1 MQLPTRG
8 TLRHEHRLYFTTALR
23 AAPEGGQLARLIR
36 TFRVHAEL
44 ILPMRTVKVT
54 GIAILTVGT
63 AAAFVAVK
71 AGLSPHEH
79 FKRTVAAVRKVH
91 CGCTSF
97 QIWAEKNA
105 VDFSQNLRR
114 GRMQKGMLPC
124 GNIPFVAWLFNF

>member
-1 MQLPTRG
+1 MGSPQNRQMLWWNAG
-8 TLRHEHRLYFTTALR
+8 NSAKLMGFDF
-23 AAPEGGQLARLIR
+23 LA
-36 TFRVHAEL
+36 
-44 ILPMRTVKVT
+44 
-54 GIAILTVGT
+54 GY

-105 VDFSQNLRR
+105 ETFLKIYGV
-114 GRMQKGMLPC
+114 GVCEKGCCLAVTSLLSLGYSIFELTCLPSTLKSV
-124 GNIPFVAWLFNF
+124 GLTVIRN

>member
-1 MQLPTRG
+1 MGSPQNRQMLWWNAENSAKLMG
-8 TLRHEHRLYFTTALR
+8 FDF
-23 AAPEGGQLARLIR
+23 LA
-36 TFRVHAEL
+36 
-44 ILPMRTVKVT
+44 
-54 GIAILTVGT
+54 GY

-79 FKRTVAAVRKVH
+79 FKRTAAAVRKVH

-114 GRMQKGMLPC
+114 GRMRKGMLPC
-124 GNIPFVAWLFNF
+124 GNLPFVAWLFNF

>member
-1 MQLPTRG
+1 
-8 TLRHEHRLYFTTALR
+8 
-23 AAPEGGQLARLIR
+23 
-36 TFRVHAEL
+36 
-44 ILPMRTVKVT
+44 MRTVKVT

-63 AAAFVAVK
+63 AAVFVAVK

-79 FKRTVAAVRKVH
+79 FKRTATAVRKVH
-91 CGCTSF
+91 CGCTSS

-114 GRMQKGMLPC
+114 GRMRKGMLPC